1 MINSSP
7 APAAVSLQAI
17 KVGCFMFCNPRC
29 VMVFKPL
36 KQGKT
41 RCHLKIYE
49 TLNPFTL
56 KFMCVTLCLFVPVW
70 ISLTEQVFLFV

>member
-56 KFMCVTLCLFVPVW
+56 NLSQSIIIKAYQNNHQACKTA
-70 ISLTEQVFLFV
+70 

>member
-7 APAAVSLQAI
+7 APAAAPPPAI
-17 KVGCFMFCNPRC
+17 KVGCFMFCDHRC

-49 TLNPFTL
+49 TSKLFTL
-56 KFMCVTLCLFVPVW
+56 NLSQSIIIKAYQNNHQACKAA
-70 ISLTEQVFLFV
+70 